1 MQFGTAQNIN
11 EIYDSVDHEV
21 VLSLLVHKVKVIS
34 CFYPGSSEKNEPTI
48 NMLIIYAFS

>member
-1 MQFGTAQNIN
+1 MQFGTAHNIN

-34 CFYPGSSEKNEPTI
+34 CFYLGSSERKESII
-48 NMLIIYAFS
+48 NLLIMYVFS